1 MKGRIIITAASQENI
16 NSQIQNKDEIGSG
29 ANFDMELTEVST
41 FDKLTLIA
49 GLADALRFK
58 EKDWAMLLAYRL
70 RLGPFADENRREIHT
85 TIPKIIRKGG
95 TEDE

>member
-1 MKGRIIITAASQENI
+1 MKGRIIITAVSRESI
-16 NSQIQNKDEIGSG
+16 NAHVQNEDEIGSG
-29 ANFDMELTEVST
+29 ANFDMELTEVSN
-41 FDKLTLIA
+41 FDKLTLIT

-58 EKDWAMLLAYRL
+58 ETDWPMLLAYRL